1 MNPEADEIAK
11 VIAEEK
17 IKVVTT
23 GAGNPAKYMDMWKE
37 AGIKVIPVVAS
48 RLSVLM
54 RFPRSDS
61 ICGRSHDDTP
71 DSGSSELVIKDI
83 PRAACLVT
91 AYRE

>member
-1 MNPEADEIAK
+1 MQHRHLAISL
-11 VIAEEK
+11 
-17 IKVVTT
+17 
-23 GAGNPAKYMDMWKE
+23 
-37 AGIKVIPVVAS
+37 AS

-83 PRAACLVT
+83 PKAACLVT
-91 AYRE
+91 AYKRIGLSRQRLLLNAFDKGKDFFIIRTNLNLS

>member
-1 MNPEADEIAK
+1 MILYHPEI
-11 VIAEEK
+11 ISHGL
-17 IKVVTT
+17 ILC
-23 GAGNPAKYMDMWKE
+23 
-37 AGIKVIPVVAS
+37 S
-48 RLSVLM
+48 RDDDRVVLM